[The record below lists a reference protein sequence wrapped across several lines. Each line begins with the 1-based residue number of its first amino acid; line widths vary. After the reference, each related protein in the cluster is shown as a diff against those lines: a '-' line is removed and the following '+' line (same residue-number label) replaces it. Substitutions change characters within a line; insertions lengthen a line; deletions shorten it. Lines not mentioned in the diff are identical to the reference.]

1 MAYDL
6 AQTRQREGEIKV
18 KRVVRRK
25 VDEPRP

>member
-6 AQTRQREGEIKV
+6 AQARQHEAEIKV

-25 VDEPRP
+25 VNERRP